1 MLIRDRHFSWEG
13 RYVLLAGLF
22 VALMALDVQGTRVY
36 IVWSIFFGA
45 FFVSLHAKLFYRFPL
60 RLERDVPR
68 VASVES
74 PLTYRV
80 RVKNLSS
87 NPLHEIHVREEGLP
101 RFVSHVHE
109 RGVVALLDTL
119 GPDEQATARISLNF
133 QRRGVYNLSAL
144 RAERFCPLGI
154 MRSGKS
160 FPSNNQVIVFPT
172 WYPIER
178 VRLSAA
184 NVHQPGGVPLASTV
198 GESMEFIGLREYR
211 SGDQIKHI
219 SWKTWARLGK
229 PAVREFQSEYFKRVA
244 LVMDTHV
251 DDPEGRRDDFE
262 AAVSACASLAHHFE
276 EHEYIIDLF
285 AAGKELYYMQA
296 GRGLG
301 GLDSILEVLALVEP
315 GRHEPFPTI
324 DTPLRDLL
332 SRLSA
337 LVLVTT
343 DWQKRH
349 SDFYSSLEGHVPQ
362 FKPVVVRQGQ
372 PTIDPTKVV
381 DNPEIAAVIDAKNL
395 AEELI
400 VL

>member
-36 IVWSIFFGA
+36 VIWSIFFGA
-45 FFVSLHAKLFYRFPL
+45 FFVSLHAKIFYRFPVTL
-60 RLERDVPR
+60 TRHIPR

-80 RVKNLSS
+80 GVKNLSTK
-87 NPLHEIHVREEGLP
+87 PLYELHIREEGLP
-101 RFVSHVHE
+101 RFVRHVHE
-109 RGVVALLDTL
+109 RGVVTMVDAL
-119 GPDEQATARISLNF
+119 GPEEQTTVRLSLNF
-133 QRRGVYNLSAL
+133 QRRGVYELPAL

-154 MRSGKS
+154 MRSGKA
-160 FPSNNQVIVFPT
+160 FPGNNQVIVFPT

-219 SWKTWARLGK
+219 SWKAWARLGK

-244 LVMDTHV
+244 LVMDTHS
-251 DDPEGRRDDFE
+251 DNPEGRRDEFE

-315 GRHEPFPTI
+315 SRHEPFPKI

-349 SDFYSSLEGHVPQ
+349 EDFYQSLEGHVPQ
-362 FKPVVVRQGQ
+362 FKPVVVRQGK
-372 PTIDPTKVV
+372 PTKDPAATV
-381 DNPEIAAVIDAKNL
+381 DNPEIAAVIDAKKL
-395 AEELI
+395 SEELI